1 MITGTSP
8 SLTLSG
14 KPPGKEGTPGGRARA
29 LSDLGAQPAPFLDL
43 PPSFTLERA
52 VFPGPLPSERALVPL
67 GRRDLDSVAG
77 TVETPERGVR
87 SDGVGAPSLQPLR
100 ELHFQPGRSGSAPP
114 PAPVPG
120 PRRGGEAGGGW
131 GESARS
137 PEAAPCRSRPGVSA
151 VASRPLAVPPGLA
164 RFLPLSPAAP
174 RAPRRARRRWG
185 GRRRRRRAEAGRRR
199 PRSPRSS
206 RAGSGAHRL
215 QAAAVGGAARLAGLV
230 GRPRDPP
237 AAARARLCRALP
249 ARGRRRAGRRRA
261 AGSGV
266 GEQRAGLRGR
276 LTWARR
282 RPGAPGAQGLR
293 RPRGLRLQSPVFA
306 MLPFGD
312 QTRFVGVRE
321 KFYTFWM
328 LPTLDT
334 PPGFA
339 FFMRHRLRS
348 RKPWLPFNSS
358 VSL

>member
-137 PEAAPCRSRPGVSA
+137 PEAAPCRSRPGVRGSKGEVLYILDA
-151 VASRPLAVPPGLA
+151 TN
-164 RFLPLSPAAP
+164 P
-174 RAPRRARRRWG
+174 RH
-185 GRRRRRRAEAGRRR
+185 
-199 PRSPRSS
+199 S
-206 RAGSGAHRL
+206 
-215 QAAAVGGAARLAGLV
+215 
-230 GRPRDPP
+230 
-237 AAARARLCRALP
+237 
-249 ARGRRRAGRRRA
+249 
-261 AGSGV
+261 
-266 GEQRAGLRGR
+266 
-276 LTWARR
+276 T
-282 RPGAPGAQGLR
+282 
-293 RPRGLRLQSPVFA
+293 
-306 MLPFGD
+306 
-312 QTRFVGVRE
+312 
-321 KFYTFWM
+321 
-328 LPTLDT
+328 
-334 PPGFA
+334 
-339 FFMRHRLRS
+339 RLRFFHEAPS
-348 RKPWLPFNSS
+348 QKQKTLAAIQISIG
-358 VSL
+358 